1 MWFIWE
7 LENFM
12 KNKYFKII
20 AVIMIVSC
28 LFSCK
33 SNYNLSKSVECLGV
47 NIPVEEGS
55 DFDAAYK
62 SNTNYLFQD
71 DNLNLFISIEK
82 FQYSTDIPEFKDM
95 SSKFIDDL
103 NKQRE
108 QEVIVN
114 NEDAIIL
121 MDKDLKFSTD
131 HDDGDYCF
139 NALYKKCNDFYTIF
153 VYGDYDSL
161 FKNKEWISES
171 LKNVSFS

>member
-1 MWFIWE
+1 MQKKG
-7 LENFM
+7 L
-12 KNKYFKII
+12 KII

-33 SNYNLSKSVECLGV
+33 SNYNLSKSVECLGI

-55 DFDAAYK
+55 VFDVAYK
-62 SNTNYLFQD
+62 SNTNYLYQD
-71 DNLNLFISIEK
+71 DDLKLSISIEK

-95 SSKFIDDL
+95 SSKFVDDF

-108 QEVIVN
+108 QEIIVN
-114 NEDAIIL
+114 DDKTIVL
-121 MDKDLKFSTD
+121 MDKDLKSNTN
-131 HDDGDYCF
+131 HDDGDYYF
-139 NALYKKCNDFYTIF
+139 NALYKNNNDYYTVF

-161 FKNKEWISES
+161 LQNKDWIAES

>member
-1 MWFIWE
+1 MQ
-7 LENFM
+7 
-12 KNKYFKII
+12 KKYFKII

-55 DFDAAYK
+55 VFDVAYK
-62 SNTNYLFQD
+62 SNTNYLFID
-71 DNLNLFISIEK
+71 DDLNLSISIEK
-82 FQYSTDIPEFKDM
+82 FQYSTDVPEFKDM
-95 SSKFIDDL
+95 SSNFFDDF

-114 NEDAIIL
+114 NEDTIVL
-121 MDKDLKFSTD
+121 MDKDLKSNTN
-131 HDDGDYCF
+131 HDDGDYSF
-139 NALYKKCNDFYTIF
+139 NALYKHNSNYYTLF
-153 VYGDYDSL
+153 VYGDYDSVL
-161 FKNKEWISES
+161 QNKDWIAES

>member
-1 MWFIWE
+1 MQ
-7 LENFM
+7 
-12 KNKYFKII
+12 KKYFKII

-55 DFDAAYK
+55 VFDVAYK
-62 SNTNYLFQD
+62 SNTNYLFID
-71 DNLNLFISIEK
+71 DDLNLSISIEK
-82 FQYSTDIPEFKDM
+82 FQYSTDVPEFKDM
-95 SSKFIDDL
+95 SSKFEDDF

-114 NEDAIIL
+114 NEDTIVL
-121 MDKDLKFSTD
+121 MDKDLKSSTS
-131 HDDGDYCF
+131 HDDGDYSF
-139 NALYKKCNDFYTIF
+139 NALFKNGNNYYTIF
-153 VYGDYDSL
+153 VYGDYDSA
-161 FKNKEWISES
+161 FENKDWIAES